1 MLKHVRRRRRE
12 MKLSSVHSN
21 NLDVLLLHSTVTI
34 DNDDIL
40 CSFDKPK
47 ERKQI
52 FSPQIN
58 GK

>member
-1 MLKHVRRRRRE
+1 MLKHVRRGRRE
-12 MKLSSVHSN
+12 MKLSSANSN
-21 NLDVLLLHSTVTI
+21 NLGVLLHSAVTI

-47 ERKQI
+47 ERNQI
-52 FSPQIN
+52 FSPSIN